1 MRHVVIGALLLLRAA
16 IPASAQV
23 ASEEWRVTVTPYLM
37 GAGLSGTVGA
47 QGLDGEI
54 NVSASD
60 VLSHLEFGV
69 MGVVAMRK
77 GAWGMGADAMYVAL
91 GATADRPAA
100 DVDFNQTALAFYG
113 SRALGPAVD
122 VTFGLRINGLDGG
135 IDFSGPLGVAVS
147 QDKWWV
153 DPIVGLLVRSP
164 EGRRARFR
172 LYTEVGGFGAGA
184 DIAWQV
190 FPSVGIHMNERLGL
204 ELGYRWQG
212 TDYESGDGADR
223 FVWDTLMQ
231 GPAGGL
237 TIRF

>member
-23 ASEEWRVTVTPYLM
+23 ATDDWQVTVVPYLM
-37 GAGLSGTVGA
+37 GAGLSGTAGA
-47 QGLDGEI
+47 HGLDAE
-54 NVSASD
+54 VDVAASD
-60 VLSHLEFGV
+60 ILSHLEFGL
-69 MGVVAMRK
+69 MGIVAARK
-77 GAWGMGADAMYVAL
+77 GAWGIGGDVMYVAL

-113 SRALGPAVD
+113 SRTLGPALD

-135 IDFSGPLGVAVS
+135 IDFRGPLGVAVS

-153 DPIVGLLVRSP
+153 DPIVGLLVQSP
-164 EGRRARFR
+164 ADRRTRFR
-172 LYTEVGGFGAGA
+172 LYTEVGGFGAGS

-190 FPSVGIHMNERLGL
+190 FPSLGIRMNERVGL

-212 TDYESGDGADR
+212 TDYESGEGTDR